1 VRLLIQRVSEARVR
15 VNGQIAGEI
24 GRGLLV
30 FVGVG
35 QDDVSLFEVDKW
47 ALKLSQLRI
56 FSDSEG
62 KMNRSVN
69 DVQGGILLVSQF
81 TLYASTKKGNRPSF
95 IQAASPETALSHFNE
110 LVFHLEKILPGRI
123 QTGVFGADMKVEL
136 LNDGPV
142 TIWMDTHHME

>member
-15 VNGQIAGEI
+15 VNGQIVGEI

-30 FVGVG
+30 FVGIG
-35 QDDVSLFEVDKW
+35 QEDVILLDADKW

-56 FSDSEG
+56 FSDLAG
-62 KMNRSVN
+62 KMNQSVN
-69 DVQGGILLVSQF
+69 DIQGGILLVSQF
-81 TLYASTKKGNRPSF
+81 TLFASTKKGNRPSF
-95 IQAASPETALSHFNE
+95 IQAAPPEMALSQFNE
-110 LVFHLEKILPGRI
+110 LVIHLEKLLPGRVK
-123 QTGVFGADMKVEL
+123 TGVFGADMKVEL